1 MKYVPPSAEELAA
14 RGIFAGTTVT
24 PAPEPKKPSHIGAG
38 AEMTRPTLREGPP
51 PTPKVEEAE

>member
-14 RGIFAGTTVT
+14 RGIFPGTTIDIE
-24 PAPEPKKPSHIGAG
+24 PAKAPTNIGAG